1 MPYLEGKLSL
11 FISFE
16 GGEGSGK
23 TTQTKRLKKT
33 LSEKTSCE
41 IVALREPGSTPL
53 GDYLREWLK
62 NETQSSLPNITE
74 LLLFAAAR
82 SILVENV
89 INPSLEKPNTIVI
102 TDRYLDS
109 TTAYQGYG
117 RQLPLK
123 DLRNINDLSTQGLVP
138 ALTFLLDCTPE
149 ESLTRIDSLMNHENP
164 KNPSRIDKKGTRR
177 FEEESIEFHERVRNG
192 YLATAKSN
200 PNRWIIINATLS
212 EDDIAS
218 MIWVH
223 VKNKLECF
231 GIK

>member
-1 MPYLEGKLSL
+1 MSCQERKLSL

-23 TTQTKRLKKT
+23 TTQTKRLEKT
-33 LSEKTSCE
+33 LSEKTSCK
-41 IVALREPGSTPL
+41 IVSLREPGSTPL

-62 NETQSSLPNITE
+62 NETQSTPNITE

-89 INPSLEKPNTIVI
+89 IKPSLGNPNTIVI
-102 TDRYLDS
+102 TDRYSDS

-123 DLRNINDLSTQGLVP
+123 DLLNINNLSTQGLVP
-138 ALTFLLDCTPE
+138 SLTFLLDCTPE
-149 ESLTRIDSLMNHENP
+149 ESLTRIDSLINHGNP

-192 YLATAKSN
+192 YLATARSD
-200 PNRWIIINATLS
+200 PNRWIIIDATQS

-231 GIK
+231 WME

>member
-1 MPYLEGKLSL
+1 MPCLEVKLSL

-89 INPSLEKPNTIVI
+89 IKPSLEIV
-102 TDRYLDS
+102 
-109 TTAYQGYG
+109 
-117 RQLPLK
+117 PL
-123 DLRNINDLSTQGLVP
+123 
-138 ALTFLLDCTPE
+138 C
-149 ESLTRIDSLMNHENP
+149 M
-164 KNPSRIDKKGTRR
+164 
-177 FEEESIEFHERVRNG
+177 
-192 YLATAKSN
+192 
-200 PNRWIIINATLS
+200 S
-212 EDDIAS
+212 E
-218 MIWVH
+218 
-223 VKNKLECF
+223 
-231 GIK
+231 